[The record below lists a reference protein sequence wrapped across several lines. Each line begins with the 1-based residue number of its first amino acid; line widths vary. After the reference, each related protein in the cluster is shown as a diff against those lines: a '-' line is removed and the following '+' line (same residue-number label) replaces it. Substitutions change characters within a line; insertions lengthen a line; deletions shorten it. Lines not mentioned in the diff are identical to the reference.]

1 MSQNSPEERIDASA
15 GGGLNNAAVQAA
27 GLPGTEDAGEQNL
40 PGTDDLGA
48 AAGRDAG
55 DGLGATREDSRQNP
69 RGQIT
74 GIGGTRGTG
83 SGTGHIEGTPGSSA

>member
-27 GLPGTEDAGEQNL
+27 GVPGTEDPGEQDL

-48 AAGRDAG
+48 AVDKDAG
-55 DGLGATREDSRQNP
+55 EGLGATRGDSRQNP

-83 SGTGHIEGTPGSSA
+83 SGTGHIEGTPGTSA

>member
-1 MSQNSPEERIDASA
+1 MSQTSPEERIDAS
-15 GGGLNNAAVQAA
+15 
-27 GLPGTEDAGEQNL
+27 
-40 PGTDDLGA
+40 
-48 AAGRDAG
+48 G

-83 SGTGHIEGTPGSSA
+83 SGTGHIEGTPGSGA